1 MTEIEYELYHHGV
14 KGMKWGV
21 RKDKKPGYSST
32 SIRSAMARRANAK
45 VDKGFKDWKE
55 NAKKRDDAIELG
67 KRATVAKLAYEK
79 NRSDKA
85 LKIAYKDADKQYKK
99 ALSDNTTYRK
109 GVVRSEVGK
118 DASRKYLSEARKVK
132 KQLTADPSNRELQ
145 KKYNDLMS
153 KHDVERAKARKAT
166 EVGAK
171 RSQVK
176 ANFKRKMTMT
186 VKAAAGAA
194 TIAAGTYAVNRYLQ
208 SHDVTVNGKS
218 VRLGVKNVADIAG
231 AAKKAK
237 DLMGF
242 MW

>member
-21 RKDKKPGYSST
+21 RKDKKPGYRST
-32 SIRSAMARRANAK
+32 SIKSAMARRANAK

-67 KRATVAKLAYEK
+67 KKATVAKLAYEN

-85 LKIAYKDADKQYKK
+85 LKAAYKNADKEYKK
-99 ALSDNTTYRK
+99 ALSANTAYRQ

-118 DASRKYLSEARKVK
+118 DLSRKYLSEAKKVQ
-132 KQLTADPSNRELQ
+132 KQLTSDPSNKEFQ

-153 KHDVERAKARKAT
+153 KHDVERAKARRAT

-171 RSQVK
+171 RSQAK
-176 ANFKRKMTMT
+176 ANFKRTMTMT
-186 VKAAAGAA
+186 TKAVAGTAVVAAGA
-194 TIAAGTYAVNRYLQ
+194 YAINRYLIK
-208 SHDVTVNGKS
+208 HDVTVNGRPMR
-218 VRLGVKNVADIAG
+218 VGDKNIADVADM
-231 AAKKAK
+231 AKKAK